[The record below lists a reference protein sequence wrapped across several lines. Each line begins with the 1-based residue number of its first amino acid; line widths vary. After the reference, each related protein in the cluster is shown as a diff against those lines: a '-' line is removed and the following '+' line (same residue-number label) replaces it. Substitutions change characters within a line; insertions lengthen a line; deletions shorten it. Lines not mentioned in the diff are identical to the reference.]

1 MPNELKTEN
10 SKPKTARSAPRDPNI
25 DHPAVRMHRQIVRLT
40 ANHIQRREIVATI
53 HWATQEMGL
62 EADRALL
69 IWQSVLKNYMLEGK
83 RPTNVKYMLDL
94 YEEKIRGP
102 KWDRHNR
109 NR

>member
-1 MPNELKTEN
+1 M
-10 SKPKTARSAPRDPNI
+10 AQRDPNL
-25 DHPAVRMHRQIVRLT
+25 DHPAVRMHREIIHLN

-53 HWATQEMGL
+53 DWAMQEMGL
-62 EADRALL
+62 QADRAVL
-69 IWQSVLKNYMLEGK
+69 IWQTVLKDYMLAGN

-109 NR
+109 R